1 MDVYQATKQVFH
13 IITLAK
19 INLTLIN
26 LLFGENGVRNQN
38 ASERKTQPCKEKKK
52 ILHLKCSLL
61 LI

>member
-1 MDVYQATKQVFH
+1 MDVYWATKQVFH

-38 ASERKTQPCKEKKK
+38 ASERKTPSCKEKK

-61 LI
+61 LM